1 VTAYAVAPWVNLF
14 LGGMGASAALLG
26 LIFVG
31 MSINL
36 VKITAEPTLS
46 ERGLEAIVLL
56 ASVLLVSIVTLV
68 PQPRQ
73 ALGIEVTVL
82 GLCQIAVPGLIYAFV
97 LRNIAPRY
105 RRSFLLHV
113 ALGAAAA
120 VPVVVAGASLWLEA
134 GGGLYWL
141 VLAMLFA
148 FVASITEAW
157 VLLVEIVR

>member
-1 VTAYAVAPWVNLF
+1 VTAYTVEPWTNLF

-36 VKITAEPTLS
+36 VKITAQPGLA

-68 PQPRQ
+68 PQPRP
-73 ALGIEVTVL
+73 ALAIEVTAL
-82 GLCQIAVPGLIYAFV
+82 GLGQVVTLALVYAAV
-97 LRNIAPRY
+97 LRAMDRRY

-113 ALGAAAA
+113 ALGALAAA
-120 VPVVVAGASLWLEA
+120 PVVVAGATLALET

-141 VLAMLFA
+141 VPAILFA
-148 FVASITEAW
+148 FVGSISEAW